1 MASAPRSVLREG
13 IIAGLIGAAVVAIW
27 FFVYDVA
34 RGHPFF
40 TPGLLGAFVFYGVD
54 TPIGLEPALGPVLGY
69 TVLHGLAFIAFGVI
83 AASLMAMSERE
94 PALFIGFIIL
104 FACFEA
110 FFFAMV
116 QVFGLSQAGALT
128 WWSVLVGNLLAS
140 VAMLAYFFRAHRSLP
155 RSLVGSWG
163 AVIGEGVLAGIIGAA
178 VVALWFFAI
187 DAIHGEMLR
196 TPRLL
201 GAALLRQQTPTAA
214 VLTYTVL
221 HGVAFVLFGIVGA
234 FLIAGAE
241 RQPMLIFALV
251 ILFTSFEIFFFGLI
265 LIAASWVMDELAGWT
280 VFVGNVLAAVA
291 MLAFYFRRHPTL
303 AHKLATA
310 WEADDS

>member
-1 MASAPRSVLREG
+1 MAGPQRSVLREG
-13 IIAGLIGAAVVAIW
+13 IVAGLIGAVVVAVW
-27 FFVYDVA
+27 FFAYDIA
-34 RGHPFF
+34 RGHPLT
-40 TPGLLGAFVFYGVD
+40 TPGLLGAFAFYGVD
-54 TPIGLEPALGPVLGY
+54 PAIGLEPALGPILGY

-83 AASLMAMSERE
+83 AASLMAVSERE

-116 QVFGLSQAGALT
+116 QVFGLSKAGALA

-140 VAMLAYFFRAHRSLP
+140 VAMLWYLFRAHRALP

-163 AVIGEGVLAGIIGAA
+163 TVLGEGVAAGIIGAA

-201 GAALLRQQTPTAA
+201 GAALLRQETPTAA
-214 VLTYTVL
+214 VLSYTIV
-221 HGVAFVLFGIVGA
+221 HGVAFVLFGIIGA
-234 FLIAGAE
+234 FLMAGAE
-241 RQPMLIFALV
+241 RQPLLIFALV
-251 ILFTSFEIFFFGLI
+251 ILFTAFEIFFFGLI

-280 VFVGNVLAAVA
+280 VFVGNVLAALA
-291 MLAFYFRRHPTL
+291 MLAFYFRRHRTL
-303 AHKLATA
+303 AHRLATA
-310 WEADDS
+310 WDTDDS

>member
-1 MASAPRSVLREG
+1 MASEPRSVLREG
-13 IIAGLIGAAVVAIW
+13 IIAGLVGAAVVAVW
-27 FFVYDVA
+27 FLVYDIA

-40 TPGLLGAFVFYGVD
+40 TPGMLGAFVFYGVK
-54 TPIGLEPALGPVLGY
+54 TPIGVEPAVGPVLGY

-94 PALFIGFIIL
+94 PELFIGFIIL

-116 QVFGLSQAGALT
+116 QVFGLSKAGELT
-128 WWSVLVGNLLAS
+128 WWSVLIGNLLAS
-140 VAMLAYFFRAHRSLP
+140 VAMLWYFFRAHRALP
-155 RSLVGSWG
+155 QSLVGSWG
-163 AVIGEGVLAGIIGAA
+163 AVIGEGVLAGLIGAA

-196 TPRLL
+196 TPKLL
-201 GAALLRQQTPTAA
+201 GSALLRQETPTAA
-214 VLTYTVL
+214 VLSYTVV
-221 HGVAFVLFGIVGA
+221 HGIAFVLFGVIGA

-251 ILFTSFEIFFFGLI
+251 ILFTAFEIFFFGLI

-280 VFVGNVLAAVA
+280 VFVGNLLAAAA
-291 MLAFYFRRHPTL
+291 MLSFYFRRHRGL
-303 AHKLATA
+303 AHRLSAA

>member
-1 MASAPRSVLREG
+1 MASERRSVLREG
-13 IIAGLIGAAVVAIW
+13 IVAGLIGAAVVAVW
-27 FFVYDVA
+27 FFVYDLA
-34 RGHPFF
+34 RGRPFH
-40 TPGLLGAFVFYGVD
+40 TPSLLGAFVFYGAD
-54 TPIGLEPALGPVLGY
+54 TPAPPEPALGAILGY

-83 AASLMAMSERE
+83 AASLMAVSERE
-94 PALFIGFIIL
+94 PALFVGFIIL

-116 QVFGLSQAGALT
+116 QVFGLSKTGELT

-140 VAMLAYFFRAHRSLP
+140 VAMLWYFFRLHRALP
-155 RSLVGSWG
+155 RTLVGAWG
-163 AVIGEGVLAGIIGAA
+163 AVLGEGVVAGIIGAA

-201 GAALLRQQTPTAA
+201 GAALLRQQTPMSA
-214 VLTYTVL
+214 VLVYTVV
-221 HGVAFVLFGIVGA
+221 HGAAFVLFGIIGA

-241 RQPMLIFALV
+241 HQPMLIFALV

-280 VFVGNVLAAVA
+280 VFVGNVLAAAA
-291 MLAFYFRRHPTL
+291 MLAFYFRRHRTL
-303 AHKLATA
+303 AHRLATA
-310 WEADDS
+310 WETDDN

>member
-1 MASAPRSVLREG
+1 MASERSVLREG
-13 IIAGLIGAAVVAIW
+13 IIAGLIGAVVVAVW
-27 FFVYDVA
+27 FFAYDLA
-34 RGHPFF
+34 RGRPFH
-40 TPGLLGAFVFYGVD
+40 TPGLLGAFVFYGTD
-54 TPIGLEPALGPVLGY
+54 TPVSVEPALGPILGY
-69 TVLHGLAFIAFGVI
+69 TVLHGLAFVAFGVI
-83 AASLMAMSERE
+83 AASLMAVSERE
-94 PALFIGFIIL
+94 PALFVGFIIL

-116 QVFGLSQAGALT
+116 QVFGLSKTGELT

-140 VAMLAYFFRAHRSLP
+140 VAMLWYFFRLHRALP
-155 RSLVGSWG
+155 RTLVGVWG
-163 AVIGEGVLAGIIGAA
+163 AVLGEGVVSGIIGAA

-187 DAIHGEMLR
+187 DAIHGEILR

-201 GAALLRQQTPTAA
+201 GAALLRQQTPVAA
-214 VLTYTVL
+214 VLSYTVV
-221 HGVAFVLFGIVGA
+221 HGAAFVMFGIIGA

-280 VFVGNVLAAVA
+280 VFVGNLLAAAA
-291 MLAFYFRRHPTL
+291 MLAFYFRRHRTL
-303 AHKLATA
+303 AHRLATA
-310 WEADDS
+310 WEDDS

>member
-1 MASAPRSVLREG
+1 MAGEPRSVLREG
-13 IIAGLIGAAVVAIW
+13 IVAGLIGAAVVALW
-27 FFVYDVA
+27 FFVYDIA
-34 RGHPFF
+34 RGEPFR
-40 TPGLLGAFVFYGVD
+40 TPSLLGSFVFFGVQ
-54 TPIGLEPALGPVLGY
+54 TPTGLDAAPGPILGY

-94 PALFIGFIIL
+94 PELFIGFIIL

-116 QVFGLSQAGALT
+116 QVFGLSKAGELT

-140 VAMLAYFFRAHRSLP
+140 VAMLWYFFRAHRALP

-163 AVIGEGVLAGIIGAA
+163 AVLAEGVLAGLIGAA

-196 TPRLL
+196 TPKLL
-201 GAALLRQQTPTAA
+201 GSALLRQQTPTAA
-214 VLTYTVL
+214 VLSYTVV
-221 HGVAFVLFGIVGA
+221 HGVAFVLFGIIGA

-251 ILFTSFEIFFFGLI
+251 ILFTAFEIFFFGLI

-280 VFVGNVLAAVA
+280 VFVGNLLAAAA
-291 MLAFYFRRHPTL
+291 MLAFYFRRHRGL
-303 AHKLATA
+303 AHRLATA
-310 WEADDS
+310 WESDDS

>member
-1 MASAPRSVLREG
+1 MASEQRSVLREG
-13 IIAGLIGAAVVAIW
+13 IIAGLIGAAVVALW
-27 FFVYDVA
+27 FFVYDLA
-34 RGHPFF
+34 RGHPFL
-40 TPGLLGAFVFYGVD
+40 TPGLLGAFVFYGINS
-54 TPIGLEPALGPVLGY
+54 PIGLEPALGPILGY

-83 AASLMAMSERE
+83 AATLMAMSERE

-110 FFFAMV
+110 FFFAML
-116 QVFGLSQAGALT
+116 QVFGLSKAGALA

-140 VAMLAYFFRAHRSLP
+140 VAMLWYFFRVHRALP

-163 AVIGEGVLAGIIGAA
+163 AVIGEGVVAGIIGAA

-187 DAIHGEMLR
+187 DAIHGDLLR

-201 GAALLRQQTPTAA
+201 GAALLRQQTPMAAMLAYTA
-214 VLTYTVL
+214 L
-221 HGVAFVLFGIVGA
+221 HGVAFILFGIIGA

-251 ILFTSFEIFFFGLI
+251 ILFTCFEIFFFGLI
-265 LIAASWVMDELAGWT
+265 LIAASWVMDELSGWT
-280 VFVGNVLAAVA
+280 VFVGNVLAALA
-291 MLAFYFRRHPTL
+291 MLAFYFRRHRTL

-310 WEADDS
+310 WDTDDA